1 MERSQVYGGW
11 LEGQDP
17 ITAVAHEG
25 AVRILREALE
35 KEINTAWVSSG
46 SILERRHGLR
56 IATGARDGG
65 SGYRLGW

>member
-17 ITAVAHEG
+17 ITALAHEG

-35 KEINTAWVSSG
+35 KEINTALG
-46 SILERRHGLR
+46 IERKYCR
-56 IATGARDGG
+56 AEARL
-65 SGYRLGW
+65 GYRNGSKGRRF